1 MTFQLE
7 KRLISVS
14 DYHKMGEAGI
24 LTEEDKVELLNGEI
38 IRMSPINNKHSS
50 HVRRITALFYSLINK
65 NATLLIQDPITIPDF
80 SEPEP
85 DITIAKFDS
94 DFYAKK
100 NPLPKDI
107 FILIEVSDSTLIK
120 DREVKL
126 PIYANA
132 KIKEYWI
139 VNLIDNCIE
148 VYKKPTKNNY
158 KLKETFYIDDEISL
172 TDFNLKIK
180 VASILVK

>member
-14 DYHKMGEAGI
+14 DYHKMGDADI
-24 LTEEDKVELLNGEI
+24 LTKDDKVELLNGEI
-38 IRMSPINNKHSS
+38 IKRSPINNKHSS
-50 HVRRITALFYSLINK
+50 HVRRITALLYSILNK
-65 NATLLIQDPITIPDF
+65 SATLLIQDPITIPKF
-80 SEPEP
+80 SEPES
-85 DITIAKFDS
+85 DITIAKFDPN
-94 DFYAKK
+94 FYAKR

-107 FILIEVSDSTLIK
+107 LILIEVSDSTLLK

-139 VNLIDNCIE
+139 VNLVDNCIE
-148 VYKKPTKNNY
+148 VYKNPRKDNY
-158 KLKETFYIDDEISL
+158 KLKETFYLDDEISL
-172 TDFNLKIK
+172 TDFDFKIK
-180 VASILVK
+180 VSSILKK

>member
-1 MTFQLE
+1 MSFGKLNLNIY
-7 KRLISVS
+7 KLNIAFIFKS
-14 DYHKMGEAGI
+14 AI
-24 LTEEDKVELLNGEI
+24 LRVNSYLYSILNE
-38 IRMSPINNKHSS
+38 S
-50 HVRRITALFYSLINK
+50 
-65 NATLLIQDPITIPDF
+65 ATLLIQDPITIPKF

-85 DITIAKFDS
+85 DITIAKFDPN
-94 DFYAKK
+94 FYAEK

-107 FILIEVSDSTLIK
+107 IILIEVSDSTLAK

-139 VNLIDNCIE
+139 VNLVDNCIE
-148 VYKKPTKNNY
+148 VYNNPTKDIY
-158 KLKETFYIDDEISL
+158 KLKETFYLEDEISL

-180 VASILVK
+180 VSSILVK

>member
-24 LTEEDKVELLNGEI
+24 LTEAEKVELLNGEI
-38 IRMSPINNKHSS
+38 IRRSPVNSKHRS
-50 HVRRITALFYSLINK
+50 HVRRLTALLYGILKEDSAIISIK
-65 NATLLIQDPITIPDF
+65 KPIVIPDF

-85 DITIAKFDS
+85 DVTIVRFDPN
-94 DFYAKK
+94 FYSE
-100 NPLPKDI
+100 NHPYPKDV
-107 FILIEVSDSTLIK
+107 FILIEVSDSTLLI

-126 PIYANA
+126 PIYATA

-139 VNLIDNCIE
+139 VNLVENCIE
-148 VYKKPTKNNY
+148 VYKNPTKDNY
-158 KLKETFYIDDEISL
+158 KLK
-172 TDFNLKIK
+172 N
-180 VASILVK
+180 